1 MLSCTLS
8 GDANAAQNSR
18 QGVYVLSDEKF
29 NEHPVWLTSDNKSIR
44 FEKEFGNCWYVGEK
58 GNHGSR
64 KGGLAGPENNDLFPQ
79 EIKNGWRYQD
89 YEWTDANPGDVV
101 FKVVGKD

>member
-1 MLSCTLS
+1 MSE
-8 GDANAAQNSR
+8 
-18 QGVYVLSDEKF
+18 EKF
-29 NEHPVWLTSDNKSIR
+29 NEHPVWLTSDNRSIR
-44 FEKEFGNCWYVGEK
+44 FEKEHGNCWYVGEK

-64 KGGLAGPENNDLFPQ
+64 GGGLAGPENNDLLPQ

-89 YEWTDANPGDVV
+89 YGWTDANPGEVV